1 MQNPGETERDGVEAI
16 HEELE
21 AAGYEHA
28 RENVHGED
36 CGGPRSPCGPCRST
50 EEADEGKDGDE
61 EREWGQTD
69 ARRAQRST
77 SRHCRCPPRA
87 SEFMSVRTYFIRR
100 KKQMKVEANEN
111 RTAL

>member
-1 MQNPGETERDGVEAI
+1 MGCATSRAALALLPPWSEPWAWPRTKPTASGSNITHSKPNPVQNPGETEHDGVEAI

-28 RENVHGED
+28 RENAHGED

-50 EEADEGKDGDE
+50 EEADEGKDGDG

-69 ARRAQRST
+69 ARRA
-77 SRHCRCPPRA
+77 
-87 SEFMSVRTYFIRR
+87 
-100 KKQMKVEANEN
+100 
-111 RTAL
+111 